1 MAEQCFFGESVIVS
15 ILVAP
20 SVLAGWFGAS
30 QAQGGNPADGE
41 LPLSAPAS
49 LLLALPSLL
58 VAAAT
63 LGGGVAAPSPLP
75 HLTNSP
81 PLLFILPLLYPS

>member
-1 MAEQCFFGESVIVS
+1 MIVS

-20 SVLAGWFGAS
+20 SVLAAAGWFGAS

-58 VAAAT
+58 VAAAI
-63 LGGGVAAPSPLP
+63 LGGGVAAPSLP

-81 PLLFILPLLYPS
+81 PLLFILPLLSPS